1 MLLYDHCIYL
11 FLYQNG
17 TKTLIITDSQ
27 FSSSRFNSLLIM
39 LHVLNQY
46 KIYKYIG
53 KQIRDLS

>member
-11 FLYQNG
+11 FLYQNSN
-17 TKTLIITDSQ
+17 KTLLITDSQ

-53 KQIRDLS
+53 NKIRDLS